1 MASKLPKLV
10 LPAYDFKTM
19 KATYRHYAEAVCK
32 ANPGMRGAV
41 TKDFVD
47 KGWVSA
53 VMEFLPGNQAK
64 REKMFRQ
71 VSIRWPF
78 LRPSTERPSHRMTGT
93 LDFFDHDDRILGP
106 EEARRRALSKYFG
119 SFPWNKNPGDSHN

>member
-1 MASKLPKLV
+1 MHDLHAVLDSMASKLPKLV

-47 KGWVSA
+47 KGWASA
-53 VMEFLPGNQAK
+53 VKEFWPGNQAK
-64 REKMFRQ
+64 REKMFRR
-71 VSIRWPF
+71 VSTRWP
-78 LRPSTERPSHRMTGT
+78 SSS
-93 LDFFDHDDRILGP
+93 FDGESL
-106 EEARRRALSKYFG
+106 AFV
-119 SFPWNKNPGDSHN
+119 